1 MRYVEPTEQ
10 ELSDAKSAVR
20 WLLLAFLMIII
31 ATIAQ
36 IVWFI
41 MLLTESPNTKAAFLI
56 MIGAYILHFYC
67 KWCSDDLKP
76 ESFK

>member
-20 WLLLAFLMIII
+20 WLLLAVLMIIA

-41 MLLTESPNTKAAFLI
+41 MILTENPNAKAAFVV
-56 MIGAYILHFYC
+56 MVGAYILHFYC